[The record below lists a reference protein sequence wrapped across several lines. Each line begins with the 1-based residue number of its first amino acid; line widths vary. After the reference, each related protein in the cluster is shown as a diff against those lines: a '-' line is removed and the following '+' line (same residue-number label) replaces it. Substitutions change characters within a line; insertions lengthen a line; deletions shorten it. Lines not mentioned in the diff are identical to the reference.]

1 MLGVVAKITAI
12 DSMDAVTVGSVGSID
27 SMATVLLGS
36 ATRRSGAQDVTEIIT
51 RDLYETM
58 FKHRNGF
65 YTYDAFVAAA

>member
-1 MLGVVAKITAI
+1 MTTI
-12 DSMDAVTVGSVGSID
+12 DTTSKTILRAGKMKSYAVLFTL
-27 SMATVLLGS
+27 AVLLGS